1 MFAAKNFILAGSAVQ
16 LKTTT
21 FPASTTSSWTTPA
34 DVTNL
39 VVLSGKGQDSY
50 ASTWTY
56 DVNASSTSF
65 ATDTGWTDYASLYS
79 FFQGRLTTINTG
91 APASRYI
98 TNIGTYFIEFR
109 TTTNTLWAFQN
120 TTALTVYGT
129 ATLTW
134 NLPTSGAITTSINGT
149 GSGVNSYISIPWYA
163 TGSASTAF
171 GQTFPGGS
179 SGSPASLTT
188 FNNVAVTPSTSYSIV
203 NNANSTVITVQYYSA
218 F

>member
-1 MFAAKNFILAGSAVQ
+1 MFSAKNFILAGSAIQ

-56 DVNASSTSF
+56 NVDASSSF
-65 ATDTGWTDYASLYS
+65 FSTDTGWTDYASLYAH
-79 FFQGRLTTINTG
+79 FQSRLATINAG
-91 APASRYI
+91 APSTRSV
-98 TNIGTYFIEFR
+98 TDVGTYFIEFK
-109 TTTNTLWAFQN
+109 TSTNTLWAAQN
-120 TTALTVYGT
+120 GSGATVYGT
-129 ATLTW
+129 ATLVW

-149 GSGVNSYISIPWYA
+149 GSGVNSYISVPNYE
-163 TGSASTAF
+163 TGTASTAF

-179 SGSPASLTT
+179 SGGPASLTT

-203 NNANSTVITVQYYSA
+203 NNANSTVVTVQYYSA